1 MLPFR
6 IYICALAALQRQGEP
21 QEPRVLLHSTGS
33 LQLEVIAD
41 LNLGLLKEVICDL
54 KTQAHATQ
62 NGSQVPASSEE
73 ILGRVHR
80 KEVDSR
86 VTVSLVLRV
95 PWTVRARLVVPAPR
109 RLRKAT
115 KIFLEGIPPLNTEKS
130 KGSVGSPAHHPQV
143 SGHARAA
150 CGKRSSWFSLLQP
163 SPCCPSSAG
172 PVALVQSLTPAS
184 HLQGGFLQHG
194 LYLSVFLPY
203 SSRSPVAVPPC
214 PALDGAARQ
223 LQAGCGIQLW
233 ADLRSIPWQQLGL
246 QEKGKPSQ
254 ESAFN
259 RFPTFLCCPISATE
273 PRIIA
278 LL

>member
-143 SGHARAA
+143 SGHAKSSLWEEEQLVFIAPAISSLPQLCWSRGLGAKPHSSITSPGRFSPTRTVFISFSPLFQPVPGGRAA
-150 CGKRSSWFSLLQP
+150 
-163 SPCCPSSAG
+163 
-172 PVALVQSLTPAS
+172 V
-184 HLQGGFLQHG
+184 
-194 LYLSVFLPY
+194 
-203 SSRSPVAVPPC
+203 PC
-214 PALDGAARQ
+214 PRRCCQAA
-223 LQAGCGIQLW
+223 AGGVRDP
-233 ADLRSIPWQQLGL
+233 AVG
-246 QEKGKPSQ
+246 
-254 ESAFN
+254 
-259 RFPTFLCCPISATE
+259 
-273 PRIIA
+273 
-278 LL
+278 